1 MLGCPTSLIHSTL
14 QWRKLWLRGMLSTT
28 SSGPQTT
35 TTIWSL
41 NLLIHKRLSS
51 NLKPLPHLRCLPVR
65 AQLQHHRQHPSNNT
79 LLTKPYLPILLLVYC
94 PLQHILLLL
103 LCYPLQHLL
112 TSCPLPLAL
121 GQQVICFL
129 HLLQGIWNMPGLWMI
144 SLRRHR
150 RIQGFTICP
159 CPKRRYQLNLQL
171 ATMLRGDSGL

>member
-41 NLLIHKRLSS
+41 NLLIRKRLSS
-51 NLKPLPHLRCLPVR
+51 NLKPLPHLKCLSVR
-65 AQLQHHRQHPSNNT
+65 AQLHHHRQHPSNNT
-79 LLTKPYLPILLLVYC
+79 VLTKPYLPILLLVC
-94 PLQHILLLL
+94 HPLQQLLPS
-103 LCYPLQHLL
+103 CHL
-112 TSCPLPLAL
+112 SLAL
-121 GQQVICFL
+121 GQQGICFL